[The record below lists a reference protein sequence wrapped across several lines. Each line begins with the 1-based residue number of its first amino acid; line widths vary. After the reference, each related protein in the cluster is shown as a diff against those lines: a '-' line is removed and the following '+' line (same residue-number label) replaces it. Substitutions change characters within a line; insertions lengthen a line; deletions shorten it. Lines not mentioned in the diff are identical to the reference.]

1 MGPDTLSPGSSSSD
15 LTSPGKPTD
24 AAGGAGETPGDR
36 GRQAPSKPSLIGLDA
51 LALGQIMET
60 LGEAPKKTPMR
71 ARQLLHW
78 LYHRGAASFADMTT
92 LPADLRALL
101 EKICSIARPTIV
113 DAQQSSDGTG
123 KWLLRYADGQDVE
136 MVHIPNVQQV
146 GPDVERG
153 ALCVS
158 SQVGCSLAC
167 TFCHTGTMPLVR
179 NLGAG
184 DILAQILVARD
195 QLGEWPTPK
204 GQRKISHIVMMGMGE
219 PLLNYDNVKRAL
231 LIAMDPNGLAF
242 PKRKITL
249 STSGIVP
256 KIEQCGLDLGVNLA
270 ISLHAV
276 RDDLR
281 DELVPI
287 NKKWNIQALLEAC
300 RAYPSGD
307 RWVTFEY
314 VMLDGVND
322 SDAEAKEL
330 VRLLEGIP
338 AKVNLIPFNP
348 WPEAGYRCSSPARIE
363 AFARIV
369 ERGGYPSPVRTPRG
383 RDIDAAC
390 GQLKT
395 ASERRARRQRPD
407 RRPRDERPS
416 EAPSSAL
423 ASA

>member
-1 MGPDTLSPGSSSSD
+1 MAAEVRLDEGRTNAPEAGP
-15 LTSPGKPTD
+15 
-24 AAGGAGETPGDR
+24 A
-36 GRQAPSKPSLIGLDA
+36 SL
-51 LALGQIMET
+51 LGQDKEAVQKIMER
-60 LGEAPKKTPMR
+60 LGESAAKAPMR
-71 ARQLLHW
+71 ARQVHHW
-78 LYHRGAASFADMTT
+78 LYHQGAASFDTMTT
-92 LPADLRALL
+92 LPAQLRGHLQATCGL
-101 EKICSIARPTIV
+101 ARPTV
-113 DAQQSSDGTG
+113 VEEQRSVDGTS
-123 KWLLRYADGQDVE
+123 KWLLRFDDGQDVE
-136 MVHIPNVQQV
+136 MVHI
-146 GPDVERG
+146 PDVERG

-179 NLGAG
+179 NLSAA

-195 QLGEWPTPK
+195 RLGEWPTPS

-219 PLLNYDNVKRAL
+219 PLLNYENVKQAL
-231 LIAMDPNGLAF
+231 RIAMDPDGLAF
-242 PKRKITL
+242 PRRKITL

-256 KIEQCGLDLGVNLA
+256 KIEQCGQELGVNLA

-287 NKKWNIQALLEAC
+287 NRKWNIESLLEAC

-348 WPEAGYRCSSPARIE
+348 WPDADHRCSNRARIQ

-383 RDIDAAC
+383 RDIFAAC

-395 ASERRARRQRPD
+395 ASERRRRRA
-407 RRPRDERPS
+407 
-416 EAPSSAL
+416 EAL
-423 ASA
+423 V

>member
-1 MGPDTLSPGSSSSD
+1 MSEAGPALSRSS
-15 LTSPGKPTD
+15 LLGRGKE
-24 AAGGAGETPGDR
+24 AV
-36 GRQAPSKPSLIGLDA
+36 QK
-51 LALGQIMET
+51 IMET
-60 LGEAPKKTPMR
+60 LGESAAKAPMR
-71 ARQLLHW
+71 ARQVHHW
-78 LYHRGAASFADMTT
+78 LYHQGAASFDTMTT
-92 LPADLRALL
+92 LPGQLRGHLQETYGL
-101 EKICSIARPTIV
+101 ARPTV
-113 DAQQSSDGTG
+113 VEEQRSVDGTS
-123 KWLLRYADGQDVE
+123 KWLLRFDDGQDVE
-136 MVHIPNVQQV
+136 MVHI
-146 GPDVERG
+146 PDVERG

-179 NLGAG
+179 NLNAG

-195 QLGEWPTPK
+195 RLGEWPTPS

-219 PLLNYDNVKRAL
+219 PLLNYENVKQAL
-231 LIAMDPNGLAF
+231 QIAMDPDGLAF

-256 KIEQCGLDLGVNLA
+256 KIEQCGQELGVNLA
-270 ISLHAV
+270 VSLHAV

-287 NKKWNIQALLEAC
+287 NRKWNIENLLEAC

-348 WPEAGYRCSSPARIE
+348 WPNAGYRCSNRARIQ

-383 RDIDAAC
+383 RDIFAAC

-395 ASERRARRQRPD
+395 ASERRRRRA
-407 RRPRDERPS
+407 
-416 EAPSSAL
+416 EAL
-423 ASA
+423 V

>member
-1 MGPDTLSPGSSSSD
+1 MVPE
-15 LTSPGKPTD
+15 TSLGE
-24 AAGGAGETPGDR
+24 GETGDPLA
-36 GRQAPSKPSLIGLDA
+36 GSLPPKPSLVGQDKASLRAVLDDLGEPA
-51 LALGQIMET
+51 ARTRMRAGQI
-60 LGEAPKKTPMR
+60 A
-71 ARQLLHW
+71 HW
-78 LYHRGAASFADMTT
+78 LYHQGAASFEAMTT
-92 LPADLRALL
+92 LPADLRTRL
-101 EKICSIARPTIV
+101 EQGFRVDRPAIV
-113 DAQQSSDGTG
+113 DEQKSVDGTA
-123 KWLLRYADGQDVE
+123 KWLLRFDDGQDVE
-136 MVHIPNVQQV
+136 MVHIPNVQG
-146 GPDVERG
+146 GPEVERG

-195 QLGEWPTPK
+195 RLDEWPTPK
-204 GQRKISHIVMMGMGE
+204 GQRRISHIVMMGMGE
-219 PLLNYDNVKRAL
+219 PLLNYENVKKAL
-231 LIAMDPNGLAF
+231 LIAMDPDGLAF

-256 KIEQCGLDLGVNLA
+256 KIEQCGQELGVNLA

-276 RDDLR
+276 RDDIR
-281 DELVPI
+281 DVLVPI
-287 NKKWNIQALLEAC
+287 NRKWNIAALMEAC

-330 VRLLEGIP
+330 VRLLKGLP

-348 WPEAGYRCSSPARIE
+348 WPDAGYRCSSPERIRS
-363 AFARIV
+363 FARIV

-383 RDIDAAC
+383 RDIFAAC

-395 ASERRARRQRPD
+395 ASERRRKR
-407 RRPRDERPS
+407 
-416 EAPSSAL
+416 AL
-423 ASA
+423 VTA

>member
-1 MGPDTLSPGSSSSD
+1 MPPDAEADLRPSEQPG
-15 LTSPGKPTD
+15 TSP
-24 AAGGAGETPGDR
+24 
-36 GRQAPSKPSLIGLDA
+36 APQTVSMIGLDDEALQDA
-51 LALGQIMET
+51 LAD
-60 LGEAPKKTPMR
+60 LGEAPKSRRMR
-71 ARQLLHW
+71 ARQLGHW
-78 LYHRGAASFADMTT
+78 LYHRGATSFEAMTT
-92 LPADLRALL
+92 LPRDLRERLGERFRIDRPA
-101 EKICSIARPTIV
+101 IAEERRSV
-113 DAQQSSDGTG
+113 DGTT
-123 KWLLRYADGQDVE
+123 KWLLRFEDGQEVE
-136 MVHIPNVQQV
+136 MVHIPNVQQG
-146 GPDVERG
+146 GPDDVERG

-179 NLGAG
+179 NLGAD
-184 DILAQILVARD
+184 DILSQILVARD
-195 QLGEWPTPK
+195 RFEEWPTPK
-204 GQRKISHIVMMGMGE
+204 GQRRISHIVMMGMGE
-219 PLLNYDNVKRAL
+219 PLLNYENVRQAL
-231 LIAMDPNGLAF
+231 TIAMDPEGLAF
-242 PKRKITL
+242 PRRKITL

-256 KIEQCGLDLGVNLA
+256 RIEQCGRELGVNLA

-287 NKKWNIQALLEAC
+287 NRKWNIEALIQAC

-322 SDAEAKEL
+322 SEAEARDL
-330 VRLLEGIP
+330 VRLLKGLP

-348 WPEAGYRCSSPARIE
+348 WPGSRYRCSGPERIE
-363 AFARIV
+363 AFAKIV

-383 RDIDAAC
+383 RDISAAC

-395 ASERRARRQRPD
+395 ASERRRR
-407 RRPRDERPS
+407 RRP
-416 EAPSSAL
+416 AAA

>member
-1 MGPDTLSPGSSSSD
+1 MISEARQEDDRATRAIGVSSS
-15 LTSPGKPTD
+15 TSSLLGLEK
-24 AAGGAGETPGDR
+24 AALEELLV
-36 GRQAPSKPSLIGLDA
+36 S
-51 LALGQIMET
+51 
-60 LGEAPKKTPMR
+60 LGEAPSKAPMR
-71 ARQLLHW
+71 ARQVHHW
-78 LYHRGAASFADMTT
+78 LYHRGAASFGVMTS
-92 LPADLRALL
+92 LPAGLRDRLL
-101 EKICSIARPTIV
+101 PGYGVARPDIV
-113 DAQQSSDGTG
+113 DEQRSVDGTG
-123 KWLLRYADGQDVE
+123 KWLLRFDDGQEVE
-136 MVHIPNVQQV
+136 MVHI
-146 GPDVERG
+146 PDVERG

-195 QLGEWPTPK
+195 RLDEWPTPK
-204 GQRKISHIVMMGMGE
+204 GQRRISHIVMMGMGE
-219 PLLNYDNVKRAL
+219 PLLNYENVRRAL
-231 LIAMDPNGLAF
+231 SIAMDPDGLAF
-242 PKRKITL
+242 SRRKITL

-256 KIEQCGLDLGVNLA
+256 KIEQCGRELGVNLA

-276 RDDLR
+276 RDELR

-287 NKKWNIQALLEAC
+287 NRKWNIQTLMDAC

-330 VRLLEGIP
+330 VRLLKGLP

-348 WPEAGYRCSSPARIE
+348 WPDAGYRCSSPERIE
-363 AFARIV
+363 AFASIV

-383 RDIDAAC
+383 RDILAAC

-395 ASERRARRQRPD
+395 ASERKRRRSLA
-407 RRPRDERPS
+407 EVG
-416 EAPSSAL
+416 